1 MGCPK
6 AGRAP
11 RSAIWLVWLALLSAL
26 DAGCVGGAPSAGV
39 AHIGTTTASTSLAG
53 PSVTSVS
60 GLRSAQLAFAH
71 CMRSHGVPAYPDPGS
86 EGGLAASKEGASGQ
100 LDVNSS
106 QFRDGLGHCR
116 RLLPTGAP
124 ASPVQQA
131 AVTAHAVK
139 FARCMRAHGVPGFPD
154 PGVSPGGGKLPG
166 PGYFVQAQ
174 SGPLSPDNPQFVKA
188 QKSCRA
194 LTGGLY

>member
-1 MGCPK
+1 M
-6 AGRAP
+6 
-11 RSAIWLVWLALLSAL
+11 
-26 DAGCVGGAPSAGV
+26 
-39 AHIGTTTASTSLAG
+39 AHIRTTTASTSLAG

-116 RLLPTGAP
+116 RLLPTGARPLLSSRRLLRP
-124 ASPVQQA
+124 APSNL
-131 AVTAHAVK
+131 
-139 FARCMRAHGVPGFPD
+139 
-154 PGVSPGGGKLPG
+154 PGVCVHTACLAFPTLAFHPGAANCRGR
-166 PGYFVQAQ
+166 AI
-174 SGPLSPDNPQFVKA
+174 LSRRKA
-188 QKSCRA
+188 VRSARTTRNSLRLRSLA
-194 LTGGLY
+194 GR